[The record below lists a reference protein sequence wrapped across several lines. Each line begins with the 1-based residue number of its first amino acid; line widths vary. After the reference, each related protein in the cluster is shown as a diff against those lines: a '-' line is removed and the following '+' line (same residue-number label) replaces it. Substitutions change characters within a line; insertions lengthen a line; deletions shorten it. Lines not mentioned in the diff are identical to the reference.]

1 MEYLPLLIMVA
12 VLIFIVATVWLIA
25 EHGLPYIESP
35 EKQAGRRGEQF
46 AYNIISEILWEDDI
60 LLNNVIV
67 VADGKQAE
75 FDNIII
81 NSKGVFII
89 EVKNYSGEFFGD
101 ENDQEWIKSKMTPGG
116 QFYQK
121 IVRNPIGQV
130 KRQIYVL
137 SRYLKN
143 HGINVWINGYVFFVQ
158 HNSPIE
164 SSYVLE
170 TQRDIDNA
178 IHQDYGNNIDKG
190 TIERIRNL
198 F

>member
-12 VLIFIVATVWLIA
+12 VLIFIVVTVWLITK
-25 EHGLPYIESP
+25 HGFPYIESP
-35 EKQAGRRGEQF
+35 EKQAGRRGERF

-89 EVKNYSGEFFGD
+89 EVKNYSGELFGD

-190 TIERIRNL
+190 AIERIRNL